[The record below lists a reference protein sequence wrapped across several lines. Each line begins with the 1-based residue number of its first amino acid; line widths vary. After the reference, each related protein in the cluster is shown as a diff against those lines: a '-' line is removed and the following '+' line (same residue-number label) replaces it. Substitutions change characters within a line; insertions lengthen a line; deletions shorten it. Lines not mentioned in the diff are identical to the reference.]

1 MSTHR
6 VLDSYALIAFF
17 ENQSGADRV
26 GEMMKQARDTGKD
39 LLLSVVNWGE
49 IYYILHRSA
58 GQSAAELALQGIDT
72 LPIEVVPADQ
82 ELTRLAAQFKVSKRM
97 SCADCFAAALAKTKK
112 ADLVTGDKAF
122 QSVAD
127 QINLVWI

>member
-17 ENQSGADRV
+17 ENQPGADRV

-97 SCADCFAAALAKTKK
+97 SYADCFAAALAKTKK